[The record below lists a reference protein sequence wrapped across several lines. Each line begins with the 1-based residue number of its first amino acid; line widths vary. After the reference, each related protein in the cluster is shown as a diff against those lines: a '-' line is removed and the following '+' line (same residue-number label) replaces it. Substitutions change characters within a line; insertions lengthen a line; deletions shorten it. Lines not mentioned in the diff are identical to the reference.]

1 MPFIINSLPKSHF
14 QQFFELSQGERAARH
29 AVGVIANKKPGFPC
43 RVSLMDAEVG
53 EEMILVNYEHQTAAT
68 PFKSSHAVYVRR
80 GADQARLQKGE
91 VPEMLR
97 SRTLSLRAFDGKGML
112 VAADLVDGRALE
124 KLIEEM
130 FSDPGAG
137 YIHIHFAKPGCYAAR
152 ADRA

>member
-1 MPFIINSLPKSHF
+1 MPFLIRSLPKSHF
-14 QQFFELSQGERAARH
+14 QPFFELSEGERAARH

-53 EEMILVNYEHQTAAT
+53 EEMILVNYEHQTAGT
-68 PFKSSHAVYVRR
+68 PFRSSHAVYVRR
-80 GADQARLQKGE
+80 EAHQANLQKDE

-97 SRTLSLRAFDGKGML
+97 SRTLSLRAFDGKGMMI
-112 VAADLVDGRALE
+112 AADLVDGLLLE

-130 FSDPGAG
+130 FGDPGVA